1 MLTTLRTSGLALA
14 LILCG
19 SLACG
24 GGSSAAPSDA
34 GATTDGGGTFE
45 SFYSGVIL
53 SYNCQKCHVPGG
65 IGMTEGHLD
74 MSSPAAA
81 YMNLVNQ
88 AAQGDVKGSTGVTCV
103 STGLKRVDPGNA
115 TDSLIVQK
123 TSGALF
129 DVVKPPC
136 GSEMPLGCPTK
147 FGCLGGH
154 DVKTM
159 SDWINAGAPA
169 PSSM

>member
-1 MLTTLRTSGLALA
+1 MLKTLRTPGLPFA
-14 LILCG
+14 LIFSG

-24 GGSSAAPSDA
+24 GGSSATQSDAGTATDA
-34 GATTDGGGTFE
+34 GATFE
-45 SFYSGVIL
+45 AFYSGVIL

-65 IGMTEGHLD
+65 IGVTEGHLD
-74 MSSPAAA
+74 MSSATAA

-88 AAQGDVKGSTGVTCV
+88 PAQGDVKGSTGVTCV

-123 TSGALF
+123 TSGHLF
-129 DVVKPPC
+129 VAVQPPC